1 MRTVFE
7 MIENFIG
14 RGMNART
21 EFVGGIQMFS
31 AATLEENAG
40 TETETTLRQKKSMAA
55 LLCLVRNVIV
65 ISVK

>member
-21 EFVGGIQMFS
+21 EFVGGMPMFS
-31 AATLEENAG
+31 AAPLED
-40 TETETTLRQKKSMAA
+40 
-55 LLCLVRNVIV
+55 
-65 ISVK
+65 